1 MSALAQLTGL
11 PDAAAAQLSDPQLA
25 NPWWLAGL
33 AVLPLLV
40 WWYHRRAAH
49 GALTY
54 SRLPGTPADGGG
66 RRRGGAAL
74 LAALRLHLPFY
85 CRAAAL
91 ALLLLALAR
100 PQLGYAWEESLTE
113 GIDIQLVLDISGS
126 MAAEDFQPD
135 NRLAVAK
142 RVVSDFV
149 AGRTGDRIGLT
160 VFSGT
165 ATTRSPLTTDRRML
179 QELIDS
185 VQLNTQMDGTAIG
198 VALANAAARLK
209 DSEAKSRVVVLVTD
223 GLNNTGAIDPGS
235 AAAVCD
241 GLGLRVYTVG
251 VGTRGRAVM
260 PLSRRNPVTGRME
273 VVRVEMRNQLDEELL
288 RKIAER
294 TGGSYYRATDSAS
307 LQAIFE
313 EIDRLEK
320 TSIETKRYVR
330 YTETFQ
336 PLAWAALG
344 LLLAPLGAAALGFT
358 AAP

>member
-1 MSALAQLTGL
+1 VNALAHLAGL
-11 PDAAAAQLSDPQLA
+11 PDLSQQLARPQLA

-33 AVLPLLV
+33 LVLPLLV

-49 GALTY
+49 GALVY
-54 SRLPGTPADGGG
+54 SRLPGARSDGT
-66 RRRGGAAL
+66 RRRRSV

-91 ALLLLALAR
+91 ALLFLALAR

-113 GIDIQLVLDISGS
+113 GIDIQIVLDVSGS

-135 NRLAVAK
+135 NRLTVAK
-142 RVVSDFV
+142 RVVEDFV

-160 VFSGT
+160 TFSGT

-179 QELIDS
+179 GELIDG

-209 DSEAKSRVVVLVTD
+209 DSAAKSRVVVLVTD
-223 GLNNTGAIDPGS
+223 GVNNTGAIDPGS

-251 VGTRGRAVM
+251 VGTRGRVM
-260 PLSRRNPVTGRME
+260 IPLRRPNPITGRME
-273 VVRVEMRNQLDEELL
+273 ETRVEMRNQLDEELL
-288 RKIAER
+288 QKIAQR
-294 TGGSYYRATDSAS
+294 TGGSYYRATDTAS
-307 LQAIFE
+307 LEAIFD

-330 YTETFQ
+330 YEETFQ
-336 PLAWAALG
+336 PLAWGALG
-344 LLLAPLGAAALGFT
+344 LLLLPLATAALRFT